1 VVLRETKTLR
11 RKRALKNKGF
21 TLIEVLI
28 AMTILGF
35 GVAAFIALQTSAVLM
50 RAHAQRLT
58 TATQLTVARLDELM
72 LTNPDLLANGSDNV
86 TIGSV
91 RYTRTWTITSDQP
104 ANGLT
109 TIRARTNWWNKADP
123 RQVEL
128 SAVVL
133 PDQG

>member
-1 VVLRETKTLR
+1 M
-11 RKRALKNKGF
+11 RARSGLKEEGF

-28 AMTILGF
+28 AMTVLGL

-72 LTNPDLLANGSDNV
+72 LTNPALLVNGSDNV

-91 RYTRTWTITSDQP
+91 RYTRTWTITADQP

-109 TIRARTNWWNKADP
+109 TISARTDWRHKTEIRNVAM
-123 RQVEL
+123 

-133 PDQG
+133 PQ

>member
-1 VVLRETKTLR
+1 VLKEE
-11 RKRALKNKGF
+11 GF

-28 AMTILGF
+28 AMTVLGL

-50 RAHAQRLT
+50 RAHAQHLT
-58 TATQLTVARLDELM
+58 TATQLTIARLDELM

-91 RYTRTWTITSDQP
+91 RYTRTWTIVANQP

-109 TIRARTNWWNKADP
+109 TIRARTDWRHKSET
-123 RQVEL
+123 RHVEL
-128 SAVVL
+128 STVVL
-133 PDQG
+133 PQ

>member
-1 VVLRETKTLR
+1 MRTR
-11 RKRALKNKGF
+11 SGLKNEGF

-58 TATQLTVARLDELM
+58 TATQLTVALLDEQM
-72 LTNPDLLANGSDNV
+72 MNPDSLVNGTDNV

-91 RYTRTWTITSDQP
+91 RYTRTWTISSDQP
-104 ANGLT
+104 VNGLT
-109 TIRARTNWWNKADP
+109 TIRARTDWWNKTEL
-123 RQVEL
+123 RHVEL
-128 SAVVL
+128 SAVVF
-133 PDQG
+133 PDQF